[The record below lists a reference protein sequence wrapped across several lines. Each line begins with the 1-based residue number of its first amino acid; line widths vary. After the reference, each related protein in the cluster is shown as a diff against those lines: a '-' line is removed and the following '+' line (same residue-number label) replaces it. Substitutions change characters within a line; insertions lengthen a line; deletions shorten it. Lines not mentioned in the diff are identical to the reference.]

1 MTFSDISIEPG
12 IGGIAESGQK
22 LYVYGSATVVA
33 SGTWGQD
40 IYQRNDSMHVA
51 VEKAYAGLLWVPEKD
66 KALNASLGRQN
77 YTLNDGFLIHHV
89 KGSTNVGDRRAVF
102 LGARTAHDMTALLSG
117 RYEGWGIKAF
127 YLDPNEYESLESNS
141 KFAGGNVR
149 YDVGNGLTIDGTYI
163 ENVHSDSSFA
173 TPQGTRV
180 PREGI
185 STTAAHLRW
194 RNALGTP
201 GLFIESEIGHQRS
214 SRADVSA
221 SAGYA
226 SAGYRFKDAR
236 WSPALVVRYSQ
247 WSGDRPETARYERWD
262 PLLPAGSDEWMGG
275 MIFSK
280 YVSNSNLQ
288 QLRMRFFAEPT
299 QAFNFTVDWFKYQAM
314 EANNLGANPVLST
327 LQSRDLGNELMFT
340 GRWYVGKNYY
350 VQTLASINWPGEA
363 IRRALPEPTRPGR
376 RCRRRS
382 TGSSDTSIYLQAAMA
397 PDAAVPFERLFTLL
411 FMMMGPA
418 AVMPVF
424 AVLTEGAAPK
434 LSRRIAFRAAFFA
447 GIAVALA
454 VLLGYGV
461 LTSWGATPASLVI
474 AGGLLLLLSA
484 LQTTMMRPMPA
495 GPGPAQ
501 ATAAEPSLAIALSPL
516 AFPGIVAPH
525 AIGVLIIFAAYL
537 HDRASSSQYSQQG
550 WRWFSWISA
559 GCSWPNPSCAG
570 SAMCRCAYSAQSSVY
585 CRSRWAWSSLSTASP
600 GRPCSNSQAQARSG
614 AAFPEGRGGNRVMVS
629 ASTDWI

>member
-1 MTFSDISIEPG
+1 MKSPLASITVLAAAGALALALPAHGQSALGGSAGQSYSSPSPSFEGGGQVFAVSVILEGSTGDLARDDRIRQAAASAVGIQAGDSVDPGAPLLALQRLRAIDGVADAEYGAQTGPMGTSLVFRVKADGVSTKPVVALPKLHEDSTSMVKLILNGGLGLYSDGNAFFLNWDAFNKGSPIAPGPATGRRVTFSDISIEPG
-12 IGGIAESGQK
+12 IGGIAEVGQK
-22 LYVYGSATVVA
+22 LYVYGSATVLA
-33 SGTWGQD
+33 SGTWGQGGD
-40 IYQRNDSMHVA
+40 LPPAQRQHARRGREGVRWFVMGAGQGQGAERIAGAPELHAQRRLPDSPRQGLDQRRRPPRGLTWCAHRSRHDRVA
-51 VEKAYAGLLWVPEKD
+51 QRPLRGLGDQGLLPRSD
-66 KALNASLGRQN
+66 
-77 YTLNDGFLIHHV
+77 
-89 KGSTNVGDRRAVF
+89 
-102 LGARTAHDMTALLSG
+102 
-117 RYEGWGIKAF
+117 
-127 YLDPNEYESLESNS
+127 EYESLESNS

-194 RNALGTP
+194 RNALDTP

-288 QLRMRFFAEPT
+288 QLRLRFFAEPT

-340 GRWYVGKNYY
+340 GRWYVGKNHY

-363 IRRALPEPTRPGR
+363 IRRALPEPTKPW
-376 RCRRRS
+376 
-382 TGSSDTSIYLQAAMA
+382 TTLQAT
-397 PDAAVPFERLFTLL
+397 VYW
-411 FMMMGPA
+411 
-418 AVMPVF
+418 
-424 AVLTEGAAPK
+424 
-434 LSRRIAFRAAFFA
+434 FF
-447 GIAVALA
+447 
-454 VLLGYGV
+454 
-461 LTSWGATPASLVI
+461 
-474 AGGLLLLLSA
+474 
-484 LQTTMMRPMPA
+484 
-495 GPGPAQ
+495 
-501 ATAAEPSLAIALSPL
+501 
-516 AFPGIVAPH
+516 
-525 AIGVLIIFAAYL
+525 
-537 HDRASSSQYSQQG
+537 
-550 WRWFSWISA
+550 
-559 GCSWPNPSCAG
+559 
-570 SAMCRCAYSAQSSVY
+570 
-585 CRSRWAWSSLSTASP
+585 
-600 GRPCSNSQAQARSG
+600 
-614 AAFPEGRGGNRVMVS
+614 
-629 ASTDWI
+629 

>member
-1 MTFSDISIEPG
+1 MKSPLASITVLAAAGALALALPAHGQSALGGSAGQSYSSPSPSFEGGGQVFAVSVILEGSTGDLTRDDRIRQAAASAVGIQAGDSVDPGAPLLALQRLRAIDGVADAEYGAQTGPMGTSLVFRVKAAGVSTKPVVALPKLHEDSTSMVKLILNGGLGLYSDGNAFFLNWDAFNKGSPIAPGPATGRRVTFSDISIEPG
-12 IGGIAESGQK
+12 IGGIAELGQK
-22 LYVYGSATVVA
+22 LYVYGSATVLA

-51 VEKAYAGLLWVPEKD
+51 VEKAYAGLLWVPDKD

-288 QLRMRFFAEPT
+288 QLRVRFFAEPT

-340 GRWYVGKNYY
+340 GRWYVGKNHY

-363 IRRALPEPTRPGR
+363 IRRALPEPTKPW
-376 RCRRRS
+376 
-382 TGSSDTSIYLQAAMA
+382 TTLQAT
-397 PDAAVPFERLFTLL
+397 VYW
-411 FMMMGPA
+411 
-418 AVMPVF
+418 
-424 AVLTEGAAPK
+424 
-434 LSRRIAFRAAFFA
+434 FF
-447 GIAVALA
+447 
-454 VLLGYGV
+454 
-461 LTSWGATPASLVI
+461 
-474 AGGLLLLLSA
+474 
-484 LQTTMMRPMPA
+484 
-495 GPGPAQ
+495 
-501 ATAAEPSLAIALSPL
+501 
-516 AFPGIVAPH
+516 
-525 AIGVLIIFAAYL
+525 
-537 HDRASSSQYSQQG
+537 
-550 WRWFSWISA
+550 
-559 GCSWPNPSCAG
+559 
-570 SAMCRCAYSAQSSVY
+570 
-585 CRSRWAWSSLSTASP
+585 
-600 GRPCSNSQAQARSG
+600 
-614 AAFPEGRGGNRVMVS
+614 
-629 ASTDWI
+629 